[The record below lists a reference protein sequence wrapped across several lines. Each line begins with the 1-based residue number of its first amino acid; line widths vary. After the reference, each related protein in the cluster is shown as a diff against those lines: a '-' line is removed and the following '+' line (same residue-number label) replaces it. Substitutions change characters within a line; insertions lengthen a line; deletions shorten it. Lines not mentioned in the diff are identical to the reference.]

1 MSGSPEQ
8 HPHHDRRWRI
18 LGVIALAQL
27 MVVLDVTI
35 VTIALPSAQADLGF
49 GAGSRPWV
57 MTAYALAFGSL
68 LLLGGKVSDVLGRKW
83 TFIAG
88 LAGFAAASALGGAA
102 SSFGVLVG
110 ARALQGV
117 FAALLAPAALSI
129 VATTFT
135 DPGERGKA
143 FGIYGA
149 IASAGAAVGLLLGGL
164 LTELLTWRWTMF
176 LNLAFALPA
185 AVAAGRLLVNL
196 RPPER
201 ARIDAPGVLV
211 ATSGLLALVY
221 GLFRAETDGWG
232 ASLTIVLLAFGLA
245 AIPAFVAIERHV
257 RAPLLPLHV
266 VGDRGRGP
274 AFLAVAVTGVAAF
287 GTFLFLT
294 YYLQRSRGFSPIE
307 AGLAFLPMVGVV
319 LVTGPLAAAAL
330 LPRLGARAV
339 IPSGMALSALGLVSF
354 TGIEVSSAYA
364 GAVLPG
370 LLITGAGFGMT
381 MAPSFATAT
390 AGVAPRDTGVAS
402 ALVNAS
408 QQIGGSLVL
417 ALLSTLFAGAAG
429 GYTPAAGTPVAR
441 ASAEAAV
448 HGYTTAF
455 WWAAGILAAGAI
467 ATALLFSPRA
477 DGMLSR
483 PAARLARGRAPRSRW
498 ATSSRSR

>member
-1 MSGSPEQ
+1 MSGSLEKY
-8 HPHHDRRWRI
+8 PHHERRWLI

-49 GAGSRPWV
+49 DADSRPWV

-68 LLLGGKVSDVLGRKW
+68 LLLGGKVSDLIGRKW

-110 ARALQGV
+110 ARAMQGV

-135 DPGERGKA
+135 DPQERGKA

-164 LTELLTWRWTMF
+164 LTELMTWRWTMF
-176 LNLAFALPA
+176 LSLAFAIPA
-185 AVAAGRLLVNL
+185 ALAAGRLLVNV

-201 ARIDAPGVLV
+201 VRIDVPGVLV
-211 ATSGLLALVY
+211 ATSGLFALVY
-221 GLFRAETDGWG
+221 GFSNAEMNGWG
-232 ASLTIVLLAFGLA
+232 APLTIALLAFGA
-245 AIPAFVAIERHV
+245 AAVPGFVAIERNV
-257 RAPLLPLHV
+257 RAPLLPLRV
-266 VGDRGRGP
+266 VGNRNRGP
-274 AFLAVAVTGVAAF
+274 AFLAVSITGVAAF
-287 GTFLFLT
+287 ATFLFLT
-294 YYLQRSRGFSPIE
+294 YYLQRDRGFSPIE
-307 AGLAFLPMVGVV
+307 AGLAFLPMVVV
-319 LVTGPLAAAAL
+319 VFATGPLAATKL
-330 LPRLGARAV
+330 LPRLGPRAV
-339 IPSGMALSALGLVSF
+339 IPSGMALSALGLVYL
-354 TGIEVSSAYA
+354 TGIEVSSSYW

-370 LLITGAGFGMT
+370 LVIAGAGFGMT

-390 AGVAPRDTGVAS
+390 EGVAPRDAGVAS

-408 QQIGGSLVL
+408 QQIGGSLGL
-417 ALLSTLFAGAAG
+417 ALLSTLFADAVS
-429 GYTPAAGTPVAR
+429 GYTSAAGTSIAR
-441 ASAEAAV
+441 AHAEAAV

-467 ATALLFSPRA
+467 TAVLLFE
-477 DGMLSR
+477 SR
-483 PAARLARGRAPRSRW
+483 PGRVPAAALSGAS
-498 ATSSRSR
+498 